1 MSAREFH
8 LRTPLTD
15 DIIVQLHAGD
25 VVYLSGT
32 VVTARDEAHE
42 MALEVL
48 KAGGSLPVDLKGLA
62 LYHCGPVAVK
72 QPDGSWKI
80 VAAGPTTSMRMEPVE
95 AEFLE
100 RTGVKMIIGKG
111 GMGPKTME
119 AMKRLKA
126 VYAVFTGG
134 AGALAADAIKAV
146 KAVHW
151 LDRLGMAEAMWVFEV
166 EEFGPLTVTIDSYGR
181 NLYDERLAEVR
192 RNAERVKKE
201 LGLPGSEG

>member
-1 MSAREFH
+1 MGGEAREFH

-15 DIIVQLHAGD
+15 DVVEELRVGD

-42 MALEVL
+42 LALEIL
-48 KAGGSLPVDLKGLA
+48 RGGGTLPIDLRGLA

-95 AEFLE
+95 AEFIE

-111 GMGPKTME
+111 GMGEKTAE
-119 AMKRLKA
+119 AMRKFKA

-134 AGALAADAIKAV
+134 AGALAAEAIKSV
-146 KAVHW
+146 KAVYW

-166 EEFGPLTVTIDSYGR
+166 EEFGPLIVAIDAHGNNFYASK
-181 NLYDERLAEVR
+181 LAEVAR
-192 RNAERVKKE
+192 RAEEVKRE
-201 LGLPGSEG
+201 LGVA